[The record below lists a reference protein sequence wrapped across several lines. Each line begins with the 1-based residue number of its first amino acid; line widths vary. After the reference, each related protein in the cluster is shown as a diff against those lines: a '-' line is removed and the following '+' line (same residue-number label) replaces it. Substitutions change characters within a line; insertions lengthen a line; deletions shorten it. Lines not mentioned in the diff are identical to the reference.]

1 MVSVSASVVP
11 VHPASSAFTATAAV
25 QRMRAGFDSGRTR
38 PIAWRRAQ
46 LSALRR
52 LLVEN
57 QGALHAALYADLR
70 KSPTEADLTEIGIL
84 VREIDHTLRHLGRWL
99 KPRRV
104 AVPLVVL
111 PSTAT
116 VVREPLGV
124 VTVIAPWNYPVQLL
138 FAPLIGAIAA
148 GNTVVLKPSELAVT
162 TSALIATLVPGYLD
176 REAVAVVVG
185 GVPETTELLAQRVDH
200 IFYTGNGVVARIVLQ
215 AAAVHL
221 TPVTLE
227 LGGKSPVWVDD
238 TADLPSAA
246 RRIAWGRF
254 VNAGQTCVAPD
265 YVLTTPAVA
274 ARLEPL
280 LVSAIAELYGADP
293 RASADYGRIVNARQF
308 DRLAGMLEQGRLV
321 TGGEYDRNE
330 LYIAPTVL
338 ADVDLASPV
347 MTDEIFGPI
356 LPIVTVPGLDD
367 AITFITARD
376 KPLALY
382 AFTRSRRAERALLTR
397 TSSGG
402 VGLGAPM
409 SHLMVPGLPFGGV
422 GPSGMGSYHGERS
435 VAVFSHDKAVLRTP
449 AHPDVLGLVAAPY
462 ARRRTRLVR
471 RLVST
476 LRAETRP
483 AGAFEPR
490 RRG

>member
-1 MVSVSASVVP
+1 MTSASASAAPTLSTPAVP
-11 VHPASSAFTATAAV
+11 VAGATAAV
-25 QRMRAGFDSGRTR
+25 MRMRAGYDSGRTR

-46 LSALRR
+46 LRALRR
-52 LLVEN
+52 LLTEN
-57 QGALHAALYADLR
+57 QGALQDALHADLR
-70 KSPTEADLTEIGIL
+70 KSPTESDVTEIGIL

-104 AVPLVVL
+104 PVPLVVL

-116 VVREPLGV
+116 IVREPLGV

-138 FAPLIGAIAA
+138 LAPLIGAIAA
-148 GNTVVLKPSELAVT
+148 GNTVVLKPSELAEA
-162 TSALIATLVPGYLD
+162 TSALIARLVPVYLD
-176 REAVAVVVG
+176 REAVAVVEG
-185 GVPETTELLAQRVDH
+185 GIPETTELLAQRVDH

-215 AAAVHL
+215 AAALHL

-280 LVSAIAELYGADP
+280 LVHAIAELYGTDP
-293 RASADYGRIVNARQF
+293 RTSADYGRIVNARQF
-308 DRLAGMLEQGRLV
+308 DRLVGMLDQGRLV
-321 TGGEYDRNE
+321 TGGGVDRSE

-338 ADVDLASPV
+338 ADVDPVSPV

-356 LPIVTVPGLDD
+356 LPIVTVPGLED
-367 AITFITARD
+367 AIAFITARD

-382 AFTRSRRAERALLTR
+382 AFTRNRQAERALLAR

-422 GPSGMGSYHGERS
+422 GPSGMGSYHGEHT
-435 VAVFSHDKAVLRTP
+435 VELFSHDKAVLRTP

-462 ARRRTRLVR
+462 ARRRTWLVR

-476 LRAETRP
+476 LRAS
-483 AGAFEPR
+483 
-490 RRG
+490 

>member
-1 MVSVSASVVP
+1 MVSLSAP
-11 VHPASSAFTATAAV
+11 VTLPSPAPAAPTVTAAV
-25 QRMRAGFDSGRTR
+25 QRMRDGFDSGRSR
-38 PIAWRRAQ
+38 PIAWRRDQ
-46 LSALRR
+46 LGALRR

-57 QGALHAALYADLR
+57 QGALQDALFSDLR
-70 KSPTEADLTEIGIL
+70 KSPTESDLTEIGIL

-99 KPRRV
+99 RPRRV
-104 AVPLVVL
+104 PVPLVLL
-111 PSTAT
+111 PSTAQI
-116 VVREPLGV
+116 VREPLGV

-138 FAPLIGAIAA
+138 LAPLIGAIAA
-148 GNTVVLKPSELAVT
+148 GNTVVLKPSELAVA
-162 TSALIATLVPGYLD
+162 TSTLIARLVPAYLD
-176 REAVAVVVG
+176 RDAVVVVEG
-185 GVPETTELLAQRVDH
+185 GIPQTTELLAQRVDH

-215 AAAVHL
+215 AAALNL

-227 LGGKSPVWVDD
+227 LGGKSPVWVDG
-238 TADLPSAA
+238 TADLASVA

-254 VNAGQTCVAPD
+254 ANAGQTCVAPD

-280 LVSAIAELYGADP
+280 LVSAIAALYGADP
-293 RASADYGRIVNARQF
+293 QTSPDYGRIVNKRQF
-308 DRLAGMLEQGRLV
+308 DRLAGMLDQGRLV
-321 TGGEYDRNE
+321 TGGAVDAAG

-338 ADVDLASPV
+338 ADVDVTSPV

-356 LPIVTVPGLDD
+356 LPIVTVPGLAD
-367 AITFITARD
+367 AIEFIGARD

-382 AFTRSRRAERALLTR
+382 AFTRSRAAVRALLTR
-397 TSSGG
+397 TSSGA

-422 GPSGMGSYHGERS
+422 GASGMGSYHGERS
-435 VAVFSHDKAVLRTP
+435 VALFSHDKSVLRTP

-476 LRAETRP
+476 LRP
-483 AGAFEPR
+483 
-490 RRG
+490 

>member
-1 MVSVSASVVP
+1 MALNSASVTVP
-11 VHPASSAFTATAAV
+11 RPAPAAQTVAAAV
-25 QRMRAGFDSGRTR
+25 QRMRDGFDSGRTR

-46 LSALRR
+46 LTALRR

-57 QGALHAALYADLR
+57 QGALRDALHSDLR
-70 KSPTEADLTEIGIL
+70 KSPTESDLTEIGIL

-99 KPRRV
+99 RPRRV
-104 AVPLVVL
+104 SVPLVLL
-111 PSTAT
+111 PSTARI
-116 VVREPLGV
+116 VREPLGV

-138 FAPLIGAIAA
+138 LAPLIGALAA
-148 GNTVVLKPSELAVT
+148 GNTVVLKPSELAEA
-162 TSALIATLVPGYLD
+162 TSALIARLVPAYLD
-176 REAVAVVVG
+176 RDTVVVVEG
-185 GVPETTELLAQRVDH
+185 GIPETTELLAQRVDH
-200 IFYTGNGVVARIVLQ
+200 IFYTGNGQVARIVLQ
-215 AAAVHL
+215 AAALNL

-238 TADLPSAA
+238 TADLASAA

-254 VNAGQTCVAPD
+254 ANAGQTCVAPD

-280 LVSAIAELYGADP
+280 LVGAIAELYGADP
-293 RASADYGRIVNARQF
+293 QTSPDYGRIVNGRQF
-308 DRLAGMLEQGRLV
+308 DRLAGMLDQGRLV
-321 TGGEYDRNE
+321 AGGAVDAGE

-338 ADVDLASPV
+338 ADVDPASAV
-347 MTDEIFGPI
+347 MTEEIFGPI
-356 LPIVTVPGLDD
+356 LPIVTVSGLDEG
-367 AITFITARD
+367 IRFIGARE

-382 AFTRSRRAERALLTR
+382 AFTRSRTAEQAILAR
-397 TSSGG
+397 TSSGA

-422 GPSGMGSYHGERS
+422 GASGMGSYHGEGS
-435 VAVFSHDKAVLRTP
+435 VALFSHDRAVLRTP

-462 ARRRTRLVR
+462 ARRRTQLVR

-476 LRAETRP
+476 LRR
-483 AGAFEPR
+483 
-490 RRG
+490 